1 MAGLVF
7 CGEWTQFEI
16 AIVESKRRKQM
27 DNLEHDKV
35 KYVAMGSIPGSGI
48 DKVIL
53 YRGEKHKG

>member
-35 KYVAMGSIPGSGI
+35 KYVAMGSD
-48 DKVIL
+48 DK
-53 YRGEKHKG
+53 